1 MANIA
6 DIAILV
12 LLVVA
17 SSLAATPHTTEAA
30 KHVVQWIIPASQNSS
45 SFYSNLFANTKF
57 NLNDILVF
65 NYTTGFHNVVT
76 LSKDDFK
83 DCNVKKKMETFET
96 GPTMIELNRTGE
108 YYFACAFPF
117 HCSLGQKLSVNVM
130 ASSSSPA
137 MAPSSTASHLS
148 AAATFPALL
157 MVIAINILF

>member
-12 LLVVA
+12 LLIVA
-17 SSLAATPHTTEAA
+17 STPHTTEAT
-30 KHVVQWIIPASQNSS
+30 KHVVPWMIPATQNS
-45 SFYSNLFANTKF
+45 SFYSNLLANTKF
-57 NLNDILVF
+57 NLNDILFF
-65 NYTTGFHNVVT
+65 NYTTGTHNVVT

-83 DCNVKKKMETFET
+83 ACNVKKKMETFDT
-96 GPTMIELNRTGE
+96 GPTMFELNRTGE

-130 ASSSSPA
+130 ASSSSPEA
-137 MAPSSTASHLS
+137 APAKAPSPASRLS
-148 AAATFPALL
+148 AAVTFPALL